1 MNCPACNS
9 SNPEGMRFCGMC
21 GSPLSPQLTGRERR
35 RVSIVFID
43 LAGFSSLTQGFDPE
57 RLRDLADEILTVIAG
72 IIEDY
77 DGYVDAFRGDGL
89 IALFGAPHSH
99 PDDAQRAVL
108 AAAAGLKAIESIGRS
123 RGYPLLGRAGVNT
136 GVVIAG
142 SVGSGRVK
150 EYTVMG
156 SAVNLAARL
165 EEAATN
171 GEVWVGPETFEA
183 TKHVLHYE
191 PSPPLVLRGF
201 PDVTQAYRFIDS
213 IHPHH
218 IDPYAHLAFTGRQ
231 RELAELWKLYH
242 QARET
247 QTPQTLWLVGEAGIG
262 KTRLLEEFLKRLAD
276 QEPVRIIRLSDLAVP
291 ERSSDSWMQL
301 ATEIFELAPTEERSL
316 KIEKVLSYLQELF
329 PNAEES
335 WRRTILGSLQLIER
349 RTRPR
354 SDNVSGKH
362 KRRPPIQ
369 TAAAWCRLLFNLV
382 QDDHGQQTKVLV
394 VAIDDRTEDK
404 ALGALLSQL
413 MKSSQAVLI
422 LQTSRWR
429 DLPRG
434 ANALPIAPL
443 NLDESLALLKQLANP
458 LLEVATRSLV
468 TQVGGIPAYILEL
481 GRALSL
487 TPTGSFS
494 GSLAS
499 LLQARLDM
507 LEPSTRQLLAQAA
520 LVGERCWSG
529 LLVDM
534 AGSQAQ
540 ASLETLVQENLLV
553 PEVASSVPGVT
564 EYRFQSE
571 LLRTAVLRM
580 VPFSDRPPL
589 HQRIAS
595 WLEQHAPLSLSTLIG
610 YHFEQAGYQ
619 EAAYP
624 HYLAGADLAVSNE
637 DFGQAFRLYEH
648 LLGLNLEPE
657 LLVQGGLA
665 YAQAALSSGDKERAA
680 AQLTVVEAWLEQS
693 DGESVQAFR
702 RIHAQLNQEALRSR
716 DALGPA

>member
-1 MNCPACNS
+1 MNCTACNS
-9 SNPEGMRFCGMC
+9 PNPEGMRFCGMC
-21 GSPLSPQLTGRERR
+21 GAPLTPQLMGRERR

-57 RLRDLADEILTVIAG
+57 RLRDLADEVLTVIAG

-123 RGYPLLGRAGVNT
+123 KGHPLQGRAGVNT

-183 TKHVLHYE
+183 TRHVLHYE
-191 PSPPLVLRGF
+191 PSPPLNLRGF

-213 IHPHH
+213 IHPRHT
-218 IDPYAHLAFTGRQ
+218 DPYAHLTFTGRQ
-231 RELAELWKLYH
+231 HELAELWRLYH
-242 QARET
+242 QAKET
-247 QTPQTLWLVGEAGIG
+247 QTPHNLWLVGEAGIG
-262 KTRLLEEFLKRLAD
+262 KTRLLEEFLDALA
-276 QEPVRIIRLSDLAVP
+276 ENEAVRIVRLDDPAVP
-291 ERSSDSWMQL
+291 EQNSNSWMQL
-301 ATEIFELAPTEERSL
+301 ATEVFDLAPTEERSL
-316 KIEKVLSYLQELF
+316 KVEKVLMYLQELF
-329 PNAEES
+329 PDEEES
-335 WRRTILGSLQLIER
+335 WRKTILGSLQLIER
-349 RTRPR
+349 RRRPR
-354 SDNVSGKH
+354 SDNLAGKH
-362 KRRPPIQ
+362 KRRPPTQI
-369 TAAAWCRLLFNLV
+369 AVAWSKLLLNLV
-382 QDDHGQQTKVLV
+382 QDAQGQPTKVLV
-394 VAIDDRTEDK
+394 VAVDSRTEDK
-404 ALGALLSQL
+404 AVNTLLAQL
-413 MKSSQAVLI
+413 MKSNHAVLI
-422 LQTSRWR
+422 LRTSRWR
-429 DLPRG
+429 DLPKG
-434 ANALPIAPL
+434 VDALPIAPL
-443 NLDESLALLKQLANP
+443 SLDESLTLLKQIANP
-458 LLEVATRSLV
+458 LLELATRSLV

-481 GRALSL
+481 GRALSI

-507 LEPSTRQLLAQAA
+507 LEPSPRQLLAQAA
-520 LVGERCWSG
+520 LVGEHCWGG
-529 LLVDM
+529 LLKDLADVQ
-534 AGSQAQ
+534 GQE
-540 ASLETLVQENLLV
+540 SLEQLVQENLLIA
-553 PEVASSVPGVT
+553 EATSGIAGEI

-624 HYLAGADLAVSNE
+624 HYLAGADLAVSSGE
-637 DFGQAFRLYEH
+637 FEQAFRLYEH

-665 YAQAALSSGDKERAA
+665 YAQAALSCGDKERAVG
-680 AQLTVVEAWLEQS
+680 QLVVVESWLEQY
-693 DGESVQAFR
+693 EVENVQDFKN
-702 RIHAQLNQEALRSR
+702 IHAQLTQEALGLR
-716 DALGPA
+716 DTLGSA